1 MPINPNT
8 NINHQPPPTLIHPT
22 IHPPVL
28 HRPVSGPRP
37 RGKSRRLKTRRFNT
51 LLLLPVLGCCMAV
64 SACQDDTPKVAPV
77 PVTDTRPVG
86 DGLKVIG
93 FAMLGAAVVAVLGR
107 LLK

>member
-1 MPINPNT
+1 M
-8 NINHQPPPTLIHPT
+8 
-22 IHPPVL
+22 
-28 HRPVSGPRP
+28 
-37 RGKSRRLKTRRFNT
+37 KTRRLIS
-51 LLLLPVLGCCMAV
+51 LLLLPVLGCCLAV
-64 SACQDDTPKVAPV
+64 TSCQDDAPKAAPP